1 MTQQEPIRVMI
12 VDDHLMVRDGL
23 KVFLSVYDD
32 LDFVGEASDG
42 QTALEVCKRVR
53 PDVILMDIIMPNMDG
68 PTATRKL
75 RAECPTV
82 QVIALTSFAEK
93 DLVQQAIRSGAIA
106 YVLKDVDPVKL
117 ADAIRDA
124 NHGKGSI
131 DTTAA
136 KVLLDTEIQ
145 PAPDYNLTQ
154 REEEILALVVKGKT
168 NREIAGQL
176 TLSVGT
182 VRFHVSNILSKLG
195 VSNRTEAVSLAL
207 KNDLIEVD

>member
-32 LDFVGEASDG
+32 LVIVGEASDG

-75 RAECPTV
+75 RAEFPTV

-106 YVLKDVDPVKL
+106 YVLKDVDPDKL
-117 ADAIRDA
+117 ANAIRDA
-124 NHGKGSI
+124 NHGKGAI
-131 DTTAA
+131 DTTAV

-154 REEEILALVVKGKT
+154 REQEILALVVKGKT
-168 NREIAGQL
+168 NGEIAGQL

-207 KNDLIEVD
+207 KNDLVEVD